1 MNKGIYRLG
10 HYHFKNR
17 ANRVENDR
25 PRELSWKTAL
35 FFSGVLLLFFVAI
48 AGLGAQGATRS
59 NLAVELGHPVYAVIE
74 TAELRGALTR
84 LSSVKPYT
92 RAQIA
97 ELLARIQGNMGLFS
111 QAERDEIARLSA
123 EFSTGAKGDI
133 GQAMWRASNDKAA
146 VGAHIEATGRFDAA
160 GVVGAAAAGLA
171 GSGSSGA
178 WTGDPADLWHLNS
191 MFQAYVKMYP
201 EPWLSL
207 WGTIGVTYDKIE
219 RDLYMPY
226 SFTKEWDSYHNK
238 VSTSPT
244 TDGEEDYP
252 TWSFD
257 LQSDIAGASESG
269 TFTYRLSRFRRDWGM
284 GSGSLSLSGTARPFM
299 GLEFQFRPSEL
310 FSISHLV
317 GSLGNWEEGG
327 VDREITKD
335 SKGDYTAITEQKM
348 FAIQRLE
355 LFPFPWLTLGASG
368 TMIGSKR
375 FELGY
380 LSPMMFAVEYQ
391 VTVSDIDNM
400 ALQGDIQFLLKGI
413 GKLYASAFVDEM
425 ELSGPAE
432 WFSRPRNMFAYQ
444 GGGAFTL
451 PGLPFGVVSAQ
462 YTKIEPFVY
471 AHYPVWTHD
480 SRLRVDESYTH
491 DGENLG
497 YYLPPNSD
505 ELLLRVDTRFG
516 SGWRLSLG
524 YRLIRHGDN
533 EPASGKTFLTDWQI
547 YGDVDKYQDYGNLK
561 KYPDKNFLHDGIY
574 EYHNIGEVQAWWRP
588 PEAPLVFGVKVP
600 MELGIGYGL
609 SHSRYEDGEGLGRA
623 VPGAEWRSVVNLNA
637 KFFL

>member
-1 MNKGIYRLG
+1 MNKGMRRFSLLI
-10 HYHFKNR
+10 
-17 ANRVENDR
+17 
-25 PRELSWKTAL
+25 AL
-35 FFSGVLLLFFVAI
+35 TVTI
-48 AGLGAQGATRS
+48 NLGAQVSTSKQAVSRS
-59 NLAVELGHPVYAVIE
+59 HLAVELGHPIYAVIE
-74 TAELRGALTR
+74 AAELRGALNR

-97 ELLARIQGNMGLFS
+97 ELLATIQGRLGLFS
-111 QAERDEIARLSA
+111 LPEREEIARLSA
-123 EFSTGAKGDI
+123 EFSAGSKGDI
-133 GQAMWRASNDKAA
+133 GQALWRASNDKAA

-160 GVVGAAAAGLA
+160 GLADAAAAGL
-171 GSGSSGA
+171 SGA
-178 WTGDPADLWHLNS
+178 SFSGDPADLWHLNS

-201 EPWLSL
+201 ESWLSL

-257 LQSDIAGASESG
+257 LQSDIAGASDSG
-269 TFTYRLSRFRRDWGM
+269 AFTYRLSRFRRDWGM

-299 GLEFQFRPSEL
+299 GLEFQFRPSQL

-317 GSLGNWEEGG
+317 GSLGNWEKGG
-327 VDREITKD
+327 VDKETTKD
-335 SKGDYTAITEQKM
+335 LSGNYTAITEQKM

-400 ALQGDIQFLLKGI
+400 ALQGDIQILLKGI

-425 ELSGPAE
+425 ELSGPGE

-444 GGGAFTL
+444 GGADFAL
-451 PGLPFGVVSAQ
+451 PLLPFGILSAQ

-505 ELLLRVDTRFG
+505 ELSVRVDTQLG
-516 SGWRLSLG
+516 SGWRLSFG

-547 YGDVDKYQDYGNLK
+547 YGDVDKYQDYGNLD
-561 KYPDKNFLHDGIY
+561 KYPDKDFLHDGIY
-574 EYHNIGEVQAWWRP
+574 EYHNIGEVQARWRP
-588 PEAPLVFGVKVP
+588 PAVPELLGVKIP
-600 MELGIGYGL
+600 LELSIGYGL
-609 SHSRYEDGEGLGRA
+609 SHSRYEDGQGLGRA
-623 VPGAEWRSVVNLNA
+623 VPGVEWRSVLNLNA